1 MQLNCTPFVRQ
12 YGILK
17 NEWGVCY
24 AKRSAKQKVYA
35 RIQETSGRNNV
46 RRRTELQRNRETI

>member
-1 MQLNCTPFVRQ
+1 MNCPPFVRQ

-24 AKRSAKQKVYA
+24 AKRSTEQEIYT
-35 RIQETSGRNNV
+35 RIQDTCSKNDAK
-46 RRRTELQRNRETI
+46 

>member
-1 MQLNCTPFVRQ
+1 MNCPPFVRQ

-24 AKRSAKQKVYA
+24 AKRSAEQKIYA
-35 RIQETSGRNNV
+35 RIQDTRSRKLARGVLEP
-46 RRRTELQRNRETI
+46 